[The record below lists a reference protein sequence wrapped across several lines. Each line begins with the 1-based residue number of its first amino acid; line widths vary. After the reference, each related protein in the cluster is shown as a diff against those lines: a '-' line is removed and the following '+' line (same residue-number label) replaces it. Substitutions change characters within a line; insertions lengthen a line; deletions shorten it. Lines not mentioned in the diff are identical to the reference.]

1 MDPFDQLA
9 GDLAFVTGAGDDQ
22 VETPFRAQIGQQR
35 KIGRRPPATAV
46 ARPGMDAHIGAA
58 FYAELQCTES
68 AFVFF
73 CQRELQLFAHGRH
86 AEMSHQRQ
94 VSFDLV
100 QMFGIFEEILRRHP
114 AFLVMETGKTN
125 GSEPGQHAVNDR
137 TVALHLEQQIEM
149 FVAHVEQ
156 ESGELAFVIS
166 LFGEPAVSRETDQ
179 PVEMRHRS
187 QSVARPWREYLT
199 EIVEV

>member
-1 MDPFDQLA
+1 MLMISEGVRNAAGICATPVHLAISSAESRSRTPMDPR
-9 GDLAFVTGAGDDQ
+9 V
-22 VETPFRAQIGQQR
+22 VMR
-35 KIGRRPPATAV
+35 
-46 ARPGMDAHIGAA
+46 DAHIGAT
-58 FYAELQCTES
+58 FYAEMQCTEG

-73 CQRELQLFAHGRH
+73 CQRELQLFARGRH